1 MGERRESR
9 ADTAVKTLKLT
20 VKVLTLSAIWQLTL
34 LKVQTLGE
42 AKIVEAPLF
51 VLLFL
56 IWLHWMSWIPIGC
69 FLVWIL
75 LDLTTKI
82 GCRSMIPLDLST
94 KIRCGSMI
102 PLDLTTKIG
111 CGSMIPVDPAE
122 KLDVRSRI
130 SLDLSTD
137 LRVWIYDPIGS
148 RIQIHGIRSRDPF
161 LGSMDMSAA
170 EVPGRGPAGD

>member
-9 ADTAVKTLKLT
+9 ADTTIKTLKLT

-56 IWLHWMSWIPIGC
+56 IWLYWMSWSPIGC

-82 GCRSMIPLDLST
+82 G
-94 KIRCGSMI
+94 CGSMI

-111 CGSMIPVDPAE
+111 CGSMIPVDPKG

-148 RIQIHGIRSRDPF
+148 GIQIHGIGSRDPF
-161 LGSMDMSAA
+161 LGSMDMSA
-170 EVPGRGPAGD
+170 

>member
-56 IWLHWMSWIPIGC
+56 IWLYWMSWIPIGC

-82 GCRSMIPLDLST
+82 GC
-94 KIRCGSMI
+94 GSMI

-111 CGSMIPVDPAE
+111 CGSMIPLDLMTKIGCGSMIPVDPTG
-122 KLDVRSRI
+122 KLNVRSRI

-148 RIQIHGIRSRDPF
+148 RIQIHGIGSRDPF
-161 LGSMDMSAA
+161 LGSMDMSACNIL
-170 EVPGRGPAGD
+170 